1 MAHSHG
7 TPVAQAN
14 FMLVGALVMGMVLAV
29 FLGTVIGNSE
39 VKPLLYI
46 GSGVMAILFAV
57 SLHRYVWQIALFLLY
72 LGFSFRP
79 TSFSFGAVELA
90 CGLGVSVMALFIWQ
104 RKAFQRPAILESS
117 AFRFAERA
125 LFVWLLYVA
134 LHFVFNVKVP
144 HRPAEFVMGNAVK
157 SYFALTAPLLLLFY
171 FGRSP
176 AGITARGDFF
186 WTIARIALLGILLN
200 VGIRFYELA
209 GGMLF
214 IPVLNG
220 SPSVYALR
228 GLAPLAML
236 MGTVGLTDPSRV
248 RLSFSRRVVFLMLV
262 SFGTI
267 GAVFSGGRA
276 TLVFGFGMILGV
288 LFFRRK
294 IVALSAVAMVGVV
307 GFAVANLSADWVN
320 TKANPYVQRSLQW
333 VLLEKN
339 WETVRS
345 LESSTDWR
353 RELARRAIAEWRS
366 EPRIF
371 WTGRA
376 TYGFGAADETA
387 LLISG
392 GFEALIQTSL
402 RRGATHNLLTDLL
415 VTYGL
420 IGCLLYLTV
429 YVALIRFAWK
439 VYRTRGLSPPAVNLA
454 LVCLI
459 GSLLGLF
466 YGLVGGGSY
475 PADQIWFLIVLI
487 GAFYSGKGLEKPS
500 QLPSAAEGLAGK
512 PSAVNADRWARPDGP
527 QRQRFRRVVRT

>member
-1 MAHSHG
+1 
-7 TPVAQAN
+7 
-14 FMLVGALVMGMVLAV
+14 MLVGALVMGLVLAV

-90 CGLGVSVMALFIWQ
+90 CGLGAAVMGLFIWQ
-104 RKAFQRPAILESS
+104 RKRFERPALLQS
-117 AFRFAERA
+117 ASFRFVERA

-134 LHFVFNVKVP
+134 LHFIFNVKVP

-157 SYFALTAPLLLLFY
+157 SYFALSAPLLLLFY

-176 AGITARGDFF
+176 AGITVRGDFF
-186 WTIARIALLGILLN
+186 WTIARLALVGVLVN
-200 VGIRFYELA
+200 VAIRLYQSV

-236 MGTVGLTDPSRV
+236 MGTVGVTDPSQG
-248 RLSFSRRVVFLMLV
+248 RLSFWRRVVFLLLI
-262 SFGTI
+262 SLGTV

-276 TLVFGFGMILGV
+276 TLVFGFGMVLGV

-294 IVALSAVAMVGVV
+294 IVALSAVAMAGVV
-307 GFAVANLSADWVN
+307 AFAVANLSADWIN
-320 TKANPYVQRSLQW
+320 TKANPYIQRSLQW

-339 WETVRS
+339 WESVRDI
-345 LESSTDWR
+345 ESSTSWR
-353 RELARRAIAEWRS
+353 KELARRAVAEWRS
-366 EPRIF
+366 EPRVF

-376 TYGFGAADETA
+376 TYGFGVADETA
-387 LLISG
+387 LMISG

-402 RRGATHNLLTDLL
+402 RRGATHNLITDLL
-415 VTYGL
+415 VAYGL
-420 IGCLLYLTV
+420 IGLLLYFTV

-439 VYRTRGLSPPAVNLA
+439 LYKTRGLSPPAVNLA
-454 LVCLI
+454 LVCLV
-459 GSLLGLF
+459 GSLLSLF

-475 PADQIWFLIVLI
+475 PADQLWFLIVLI
-487 GAFYSGKGLEKPS
+487 AAFYTGVSGVKP
-500 QLPSAAEGLAGK
+500 AEV
-512 PSAVNADRWARPDGP
+512 AVGP
-527 QRQRFRRVVRT
+527 QDRFGRTRGVITDQWPESSTPQRHRFKRVVRT